1 MAYFEYFPQT
11 GYDLLSDKNN
21 IRINIVTNILVRIRK
36 KLNITNIS
44 FFEQHFISD
53 GDRAEILAYEIYGD
67 SSLHWLIMYANYMTN
82 PFFDWPL
89 TYYDLQKFVAKKYPN
104 NENGIHHYEDEMGY
118 VVDLPENHP
127 AESQYP
133 KIITN
138 FLYEENINDSKRS
151 INIIKQEYVA
161 SIVDEFKRLI

>member
-36 KLNITNIS
+36 KLNITNIA

-82 PFFDWPL
+82 PYYDWPL
-89 TYYDLQKFVAKKYPN
+89 TYYDLDKYVAKKYPN
-104 NENGIHHYEDEMGY
+104 NTNGIHHYEDEMGY
-118 VVDLPENHP
+118 IVDLPKDYNP
-127 AESQYP
+127 DSQYP

-138 FLYEENINDSKRS
+138 FLYEEELNDKKRV
-151 INIIKQEYVA
+151 INIIKFEYVNT
-161 SIVDEFKRLI
+161 ILVEFKKLI